1 MIMEMPAWAKA
12 WGSELFVVC
21 MSLVALGMT
30 LLFCALAYD
39 KICRLRNAR
48 LLRKQ
53 QEAKQTPEAGGL
65 HEHQKVA
72 LPTSL
77 TIQTQ
82 AGKTNRFI
90 SWLEVVTDIDTGTN
104 QSLIENKID
113 NMSQEEKDRLI
124 KYALDTPEMKF
135 FNAIPIT
142 IILTG
147 TLVREARDL
156 YEEVPDDFDRLSLGA
171 NKIKA
176 RLAILSLL
184 SGAEKLK
191 ADLDK
196 EDFELC
202 EDCEQSAIS
211 CTCDDDIDDLDEDD
225 DGQCDECLEF
235 YPRCTCEDDETWEN
249 IPERI
254 KTRRAAAGLLFEAS
268 KAKDWTAEDYLN
280 AKSNGVNK
288 RELET
293 LLSYLSDDEIR
304 NLLNLTDERK
314 QREKRINQ
322 RRAES
327 KRNADIRRRS
337 NNDWRSTDNH
347 TFSDT
352 SSSSYSS
359 SHDTSYDSSPS
370 CSSSSDSTC
379 SF

>member
-21 MSLVALGMT
+21 MSLVALGLT

-39 KICRLRNAR
+39 KVCRLRNAR

-53 QEAKQTPEAGGL
+53 QGTKQAPKAGGL
-65 HEHQKVA
+65 HKHQKVN
-72 LPTSL
+72 LPSTM
-77 TIQTQ
+77 TVQ
-82 AGKTNRFI
+82 AGIGKTDRFI

-124 KYALDTPEMKF
+124 KYALDIPEMKF
-135 FNAIPIT
+135 FSAIPIT

-147 TLVREARDL
+147 TLVSEARDL
-156 YEEVPDDFDRLSLGA
+156 YEEVPADFDRLALGS
-171 NKIKA
+171 NKMKA

-191 ADLDK
+191 IDLDA
-196 EDFELC
+196 D
-202 EDCEQSAIS
+202 S
-211 CTCDDDIDDLDEDD
+211 DIDDLDEDD

-235 YPRCTCEDDETWEN
+235 YPHCTCDDETWEN

-254 KTRRAAAGLLFEAS
+254 KTRRAVADLMVEAS
-268 KAKDWTAEDYLN
+268 KAKAWTAEDYLN

-293 LLSYLSDDEIR
+293 LLSYLSDSEIR

-314 QREKRINQ
+314 QREKLLN
-322 RRAES
+322 RRRDES
-327 KRNADIRRRS
+327 KRTVDRRRRS

-359 SHDTSYDSSPS
+359 THDTSYDSPTS
-370 CSSSSDSTC
+370 CSSSSDSSC